1 MLRLVLCAWLLAA
14 GGTATAATL
23 PAQFVESTLASGL
36 QNPTAMAF
44 APDGRL
50 FITEQS
56 GRVRVVSGG
65 VLRSTPFVTLTVNS
79 SGERGLLGVAF
90 DPEFESNQFVYLYY
104 TATMPTI
111 HNRVSRFTANGNV
124 ALAGSEVVI
133 LDLETLGA
141 TNHNGGA
148 IHFGNDGTLFIAV
161 GDNAIGSNA
170 QSLGTRLGKIL
181 RVNADGTIPA
191 DNPFF
196 ETANGNNRAIWARGL
211 RNPFT
216 FSFQRGTATMFIND
230 VGQNT
235 WEEINRGRAGAN
247 YGWPATEGETTDP
260 RFVSP
265 VHAYD
270 HGEGCA
276 ITGGAFYNPQTAQ
289 FPAAYTSSYFFA
301 DFCGGWIRRRAADG
315 NVTGFAT
322 GIPSPVDLQ
331 VGADGS
337 LYYLAR
343 GSGSTTGVVRRVAF
357 TGPRVMLTANGEE
370 GPVVLAASDPLT
382 VSLTFD
388 TGNASTV
395 DPAEVYVG
403 VATLVGTFWL
413 DPATRTFLPTPTR
426 LFTGAL
432 ADFGPIDLVNVA
444 SVSGLSGPYWWFTLV
459 DADANGVPNGTFADV
474 VLTVVPRP

>member
-1 MLRLVLCAWLLAA
+1 MLRSALCALLLAA
-14 GGTATAATL
+14 SGTATAATL

-36 QNPTAMAF
+36 RNPTAMAF

-50 FITEQS
+50 FITEQG
-56 GRVRVVSGG
+56 GRLRVVSGG
-65 VLRSTPFVTLTVNS
+65 VLRTTPFVTLTVNS
-79 SGERGLLGVAF
+79 AGERGLLGVAF
-90 DPEFESNQFVYLYY
+90 DPGFASNQFVYLYY
-104 TATMPTI
+104 TATTPAI
-111 HNRVSRFTANGNV
+111 HNRVSRFTANGDV
-124 ALAGSEVVI
+124 AVAGSEVVI
-133 LDLETLGA
+133 LELETLGA

-148 IHFGNDGTLFIAV
+148 IHFGADGTLFVAV

-170 QSLGTRLGKIL
+170 QSLGSRLGKIL
-181 RVNADGTIPA
+181 RVNADGTIPS

-216 FSFQRGTATMFIND
+216 FSFQRGTARLFIND

-235 WEEINRGRAGAN
+235 WEEINEGLAGAN
-247 YGWPATEGETTDP
+247 YGWPATEGETNDP

-265 VHAYD
+265 IHAYD
-270 HGEGCA
+270 HGDGCA
-276 ITGGAFYNPQTAQ
+276 ISGGAFYNPQTAQ
-289 FPAAYTSSYFFA
+289 FPAAYTGSYFFA

-315 NVTGFAT
+315 AVTGFAT

-357 TGPRVMLTANGEE
+357 AGPRVMLTANGEE
-370 GPVVLAASDPLT
+370 GPVVLSASDPLM

-388 TGNASTV
+388 AGNASTV
-395 DPAEVYVG
+395 DPAKVYIG

-426 LFTGAL
+426 MFTGAL
-432 ADFGPIDLVNVA
+432 SDLGPINLVNAA

-459 DADANGVPNGTFADV
+459 DADANGVPNGTFVDV
-474 VLTVVPRP
+474 VLTLVPNP